1 MSSENPN
8 YVNCAHAT
16 APQDG
21 NFANRKRLVICC
33 DGTWNNSNHDA
44 DSVPTNVSRLSA
56 AVAHK
61 CCTGMAQVVYYHRGP
76 GTEESSVA
84 SFMGGLLGLGVKQDI
99 VDCYRFICDNYNPG
113 DEIIIVGFSRGA
125 FTARSI
131 ASMVCSLGFLNRT
144 GLSYLGLIYK
154 DYQSFNKWTDAKCY
168 DKKKHL
174 LGFNV
179 DQLKLRVEKEYLD
192 KILEIQKKKNEKDIP
207 EDELWHL
214 EHQLT
219 RTLEERDRALTHCN
233 LEKKLEEEKRELFVK
248 LTAQKKNGVMKFRKM
263 AKVYRKQLG
272 RYQMCLTRRQQVGD
286 SEEFEA
292 VEGRVKAVGI
302 WDTVGSLGIP
312 KMPWS
317 LWQGRRSND
326 ELRFVGINIHPN
338 IDHAFHGLA
347 LDEWRTPFGPT
358 LWRRKDS
365 NTNTKLRQV
374 WFPGCHSNV
383 GGGSNS
389 QQISKIALA
398 WMADQLTSVGVEFS
412 KCEMKRIFSTIS
424 HGDEIRPWGLGKISS
439 PDSLTT
445 TLPDQAWS
453 ALTLPYRAYRGH
465 LLESSVRRPG
475 LYRNDRD
482 DAFLTNTEELVHPS
496 VRVRYLY
503 HGLGLDDSAEWS
515 CEALT
520 GRGWQLS
527 YQKMPPTK
535 EQIRQGRDVGVVD
548 EYKTVAGSV
557 TAVHEQYAKDGSR
570 APDGTL
576 VRTEHPLE
584 SELAKLNAP
593 RNTWTWRHSELPGIR
608 PLGEEQIGVWE
619 RMFIDVNDKLV
630 KLQDECDREK
640 TRRPTA
646 GDRLRELAT
655 EKVVRSLGMAQW
667 IVKASLGVVFGA
679 APAKVFPVGYP
690 LQHGYHDFVSWQRG
704 LDSDPAAAG
713 VSGDVKAYLDMS
725 NGHHQHEATEGHVPV
740 HYHWQNDGTQ

>member
-1 MSSENPN
+1 MSSETPN

-76 GTEESSVA
+76 GTEEWSVA

-263 AKVYRKQLG
+263 AKAYRKQLG
-272 RYQMCLTRRQQVGD
+272 RQVGD

-317 LWQGRRSND
+317 LGKGRRSTD
-326 ELRFVGINIHPN
+326 ELRFVGTNIHPN

-358 LWRRKDS
+358 LWSRKDS

-439 PDSLTT
+439 PDSLYT

-465 LLESSVRRPG
+465 QPESSVRRPG
-475 LYRNDRD
+475 LSRNRRD

-535 EQIRQGRDVGVVD
+535 EQIRQGRDAGVVD

-557 TAVHEQYAKDGSR
+557 TAVHEQYAKDRSR

-576 VRTEHPLE
+576 VRTEHPSE
-584 SELAKLNAP
+584 SELAKLNVP
-593 RNTWTWRHSELPGIR
+593 KNTWTWRQSELPGIR

-640 TRRPTA
+640 TMQKTA
-646 GDRLRELAT
+646 GDRLRDLAT

-704 LDSDPAAAG
+704 LESGPAAAG

-740 HYHWQNDGTQ
+740 HYHWQNDGTH

>member
-1 MSSENPN
+1 MSSETPN

-76 GTEESSVA
+76 GTEEWSVA

-154 DYQSFNKWTDAKCY
+154 DYQSFNKWTDAKPS
-168 DKKKHL
+168 
-174 LGFNV
+174 
-179 DQLKLRVEKEYLD
+179 RVELKPLVSMPPTAGFHTP
-192 KILEIQKKKNEKDIP
+192 Q
-207 EDELWHL
+207 ELM
-214 EHQLT
+214 
-219 RTLEERDRALTHCN
+219 RR
-233 LEKKLEEEKRELFVK
+233 
-248 LTAQKKNGVMKFRKM
+248 
-263 AKVYRKQLG
+263 LG
-272 RYQMCLTRRQQVGD
+272 L
-286 SEEFEA
+286 
-292 VEGRVKAVGI
+292 GI

-317 LWQGRRSND
+317 LGKGRRSTD
-326 ELRFVGINIHPN
+326 ELRFVGTNIHPN

-358 LWRRKDS
+358 LWSRKDS

-439 PDSLTT
+439 PDSLYT

-465 LLESSVRRPG
+465 QPESSVRRPG
-475 LYRNDRD
+475 LSRNRRD

-535 EQIRQGRDVGVVD
+535 EQIRQGRDAGVVD

-557 TAVHEQYAKDGSR
+557 TAVHEQYAKDRSR

-576 VRTEHPLE
+576 VRTEHPSE
-584 SELAKLNAP
+584 SELAKLNVP
-593 RNTWTWRHSELPGIR
+593 KNTWTWRQSELPGIR

-640 TRRPTA
+640 TMQKTA
-646 GDRLRELAT
+646 GDRLRDLAT

-704 LDSDPAAAG
+704 LESGPAAAG

-740 HYHWQNDGTQ
+740 HYHWQNDGTH